1 MPPKLLTT
9 VYRMNMYLQA
19 WKKK

>member
-19 WKKK
+19 WKK